1 MKTECSLCSP
11 KQYGTLELTTYKEYW
26 DMLNCVPPKH
36 RTGGRFAVGEE
47 MADRW
52 QFGGEFP
59 DATAN
64 HAVYACYF
72 AVEGNGY
79 DETDTYVCGYFTLL
93 DYIAVN
99 QAQLRAVATSSI
111 SGGPHTEGIQRSE
124 VEFDGLI
131 GIGDQIQSIET
142 NWQGRVTGFQKLD
155 GDDCTYLV
163 CHHVSGGKIE
173 EDDKRWFDPR
183 DVRLLWKKHD
193 KARRRLSGM

>member
-1 MKTECSLCSP
+1 MRAIRVHYADGNYIETHINGTTSEIMKHYLSEP
-11 KQYGTLELTTYKEYW
+11 MNIG
-26 DMLNCVPPKH
+26 DGA
-36 RTGGRFAVGEE
+36 GGDLIVQAVSV
-47 MADRW
+47 
-52 QFGGEFP
+52 EFL
-59 DATAN
+59 D
-64 HAVYACYF
+64 
-72 AVEGNGY
+72 GN
-79 DETDTYVCGYFTLL
+79 EST
-93 DYIAVN
+93 
-99 QAQLRAVATSSI
+99 I
-111 SGGPHTEGIQRSE
+111 SGGSHTDGIQRSN
-124 VEFDGLI
+124 VKFDGLI

>member
-26 DMLNCVPPKH
+26 DMLNCVPPRH

-47 MADRW
+47 YADRW

-64 HAVYACYF
+64 HSVYACYF

-93 DYIAVN
+93 DYIAVT
-99 QAQLRAVATSSI
+99 QAQLRAVAPS
-111 SGGPHTEGIQRSE
+111 
-124 VEFDGLI
+124 I
-131 GIGDQIQSIET
+131 GIGDQIQSIEC
-142 NWQGRVTGFQKLD
+142 NWQGRVTGFGRMD
-155 GDDCTYLV
+155 GDDCTYLI
-163 CHHVSGGKIE
+163 CHHVSGGQIE

-193 KARRRLSGM
+193 KARRRFNGM